1 MKRLVFCF
9 DGTWNQLAAAYP
21 SNVVLIAECVRPR
34 AKDGTP
40 QIVYYNDGVG
50 TVGDA
55 KLRGGAMGVGLIN
68 HIREAYRFLIFNYE
82 PGDEIF
88 AFGFSR
94 GAFSARSFVGF
105 IRCAGI
111 PQVNDAGRI
120 DDAIRLYESGADQAE
135 TVHRDEARAFRL
147 KYSPGV
153 YVEED
158 EEDWRC
164 AQVKDYVKGTAQ
176 KLSIRYVGVW
186 DTVGALGVPAFI
198 PGAKTLNRRYGYHS
212 CDLTPGVEFARHAV
226 AIDERR
232 RVFAPT
238 LWNNVDE
245 LNRAR
250 NFKSDDINAPYQQK
264 WFPGVHGSV
273 GGTGP
278 VRKLSDDALGWIMA
292 GARKAGLE
300 LNIKTTSRIYDI
312 HPDFRASLNSDPDS
326 VGWMDKGW
334 IGRLKDKLLA
344 FDRSGPEHV
353 WQVSAAARR
362 RWNAA
367 PDELYEKKPY
377 RPKTLA
383 GIAAALARP
392 PEQAGYG
399 AEDLLA
405 EHVVVPGDYLGK
417 IARTY
422 YGDGSKTAVIVEA
435 NRDLIDDPDEL
446 FVGWTLRIPKLAE
459 APAPDAEVSEEA
471 KKSPQDSDE
480 RTDPG

>member
-9 DGTWNQLAAAYP
+9 DGTWNQLAATYP

-55 KLRGGAMGVGLIN
+55 RLRGGAMGVGLIN

-147 KYSPGV
+147 KYSPHI
-153 YVEED
+153 YVEDD

-164 AQVKDYVKGTAQ
+164 AQVKDYVKGAE

-198 PGAKTLNRRYGYHS
+198 PGAKRLNRRYGYHS
-212 CDLTPGVEFARHAV
+212 CDLTPGIESARHAV

-245 LNRAR
+245 LNRKR
-250 NFKSDDINAPYQQK
+250 GFKSEDIHAPYQQK

-300 LNIKTTSRIYDI
+300 LNINTTSRIYDI
-312 HPDFRASLNSDPDS
+312 SPDFRASLNSDPDS

-334 IGRLKDKLLA
+334 VGRLKDRLLA
-344 FDRSGPEHV
+344 FDRTGPEHI

-377 RPKTLA
+377 RPKTLT
-383 GIAAALARP
+383 GIEAALAAP
-392 PEQAGYG
+392 PEQARYSSD
-399 AEDLLA
+399 DLLA

-446 FVGWTLRIPKLAE
+446 FVGWTLRIPKLATG
-459 APAPDAEVSEEA
+459 PAPDAEVSEEA
-471 KKSPQDSDE
+471 KKSPS
-480 RTDPG
+480 G